1 MILFDDAIERILSNV
16 PAIEPEEIHLNESL
30 GRITAVDLVSR
41 ENIPSFNNSAM
52 DGFAFRYPEDK
63 ILSSS
68 EKFKVVGVIAA
79 GDDVSQLRS
88 TGPSEAWEIM
98 TGASMPIDCDSVIK
112 VEDTCR
118 QGEEVV
124 FNRFP
129 KLGSNVRKAGE
140 DFSVG
145 DCVVKKG
152 TQIFPE
158 HVMAL
163 AALGVNGLKAVK
175 KPRVGVISTGAE
187 LTSDGPLTPGKIRNS
202 TAPYLMGE
210 LALLGTEAKFLGSNS
225 DDPKDFLKVLRA
237 QIEEKVDIVISTGAV
252 SMGKY
257 DFVATAL
264 RDLGAE
270 ILFHKIAIR
279 PGKPL
284 LFARLG
290 KTTFFGI
297 PGNPVSTA
305 VAIRFFVEPYLRKLR
320 GEHPEV
326 GHWMQLKNGV
336 KKPEGL
342 RCFFK
347 ARSFMDS
354 GTAWVEILKGQE
366 SFKVSPLLAANS
378 WVVLPEAGASV
389 EAGEKVR
396 VFGLHSWGQK
406 EVQTGEIQ

>member
-1 MILFDDAIERILSNV
+1 MIPYEEAIQRMVSKLPV
-16 PAIEPEEIHLNESL
+16 PEIEPISISESL
-30 GRITAVDLVSR
+30 GRISASDILSR

-52 DGFAFRYPEDK
+52 DGFAFRYADK
-63 ILSSS
+63 KVLTPSNQ
-68 EKFKVVGVIAA
+68 FKVIGVIAA
-79 GDDVSQLRS
+79 GDDVTQLKS
-88 TGPSEAWEIM
+88 TQQDEAWEIM
-98 TGASMPIDCDSVIK
+98 TGASMPFDCDSVIK
-112 VEDTCR
+112 VEDTQR
-118 QGEEVV
+118 DGDVVV
-124 FNRFP
+124 FTQSP
-129 KLGSNVRKAGE
+129 KCGTHVRKAGE

-145 DCVVKKG
+145 DLVVKQG
-152 TQIFPE
+152 TRIFPE

-163 AALGVNGLKAVK
+163 AALGVEALPAVRR
-175 KPRVGVISTGAE
+175 PRVGVISTGAE
-187 LTSDGPLTPGKIRNS
+187 LTSRGPLTPGKIRNS

-210 LALLGTEAKFLGSNS
+210 LVSLGTEAKFLGSNS
-225 DDPKDFLKVLRA
+225 DDPREFLRVLKT

-270 ILFHKIAIR
+270 ILFHKTAIR

-284 LFARLG
+284 LFARFG
-290 KTTFFGI
+290 KTAFFGV

-305 VAIRFFVEPYLRKLR
+305 VAVRFFVEPYLRALR
-320 GEHPEV
+320 GEQPEV
-326 GHWMQLKNGV
+326 GQLMKLKNGI

-347 ARSFMDS
+347 AKSVLDGDNS
-354 GTAWVEILKGQE
+354 SVEVLPGQE

-378 WVVLPEAGASV
+378 WVVLPEAGSWV

-406 EVQTGEIQ
+406 EIGFGEKK